1 MRLLVTNDDG
11 VEGPGLHALAGA
23 LHDAGHDVTVAA
35 PLSNFSGSGASIGA
49 LGIGN
54 ELVLHPAVVPGFDR
68 IPAYGIDGPPA
79 LAVMAANLG
88 AFGEPPDLV
97 VSGINPGNNT
107 GRAVLHSGTVGA
119 ALTAANFGISGVAVS
134 IADSVAERRYATT
147 GEVTDERVKV
157 LDELHWATAAA
168 LAVHAVEWI
177 ADQPAGTIVNLN
189 LPDVPLDALKGVRC
203 AEPAALGTVRAA
215 LVEVEPNRLRLEL
228 QPTGQELPPG
238 TDTALVRSGY
248 AAVTLLTGVGVGDEV
263 PIAEFL
269 EQAFTRRTA

>member
-11 VEGPGLHALAGA
+11 VEAPGLHALAGA

-35 PLSNFSGSGASIGA
+35 PLTNFSGSGASIGA
-49 LGIGN
+49 LGVGN
-54 ELVLHPAVVPGFDR
+54 ELELHPAEVPGFDR
-68 IPAYGIDGPPA
+68 IPTYAVDGPPA

-88 AFGEPPDLV
+88 AFGEGPELV

-134 IADSVAERRYATT
+134 IADSVAERRYAAT
-147 GEVTDERVKV
+147 GRVTDERLKTAEQ
-157 LDELHWATAAA
+157 LNWSTAAT

-177 ADQPAGTIVNLN
+177 ADRPARTIVNLN
-189 LPDVPLDALKGVRC
+189 LPDVPLDELKGVRW
-203 AEPAALGTVRAA
+203 AEPATTGTVRAA
-215 LVEVEPNRLRLEL
+215 LVEVAPNRLRIEL
-228 QPTGQELPPG
+228 QPTGQQLPPD

-248 AAVTLLTGVGVGDEV
+248 AAVTLLTGVGVGEQV
-263 PIAEFL
+263 PLADFL
-269 EQAFTRRTA
+269 ERATVSRTA

>member
-68 IPAYGIDGPPA
+68 IVAYGIDGPPA

-147 GEVTDERVKV
+147 GEVTDERLKV
-157 LDELHWATAAA
+157 FDELHWATAAE
-168 LAVHAVEWI
+168 LAVHTVEWI
-177 ADQPAGTIVNLN
+177 ADRPAGTVVNLN
-189 LPDVPLDALKGVRC
+189 LPDVPLDALVGVRW
-203 AEPAALGTVRAA
+203 AEPAAVGTVRAA

-263 PIAEFL
+263 PLADFL
-269 EQAFTRRTA
+269 ERAATRRTA